1 MIKNLLIYL
10 LVLSTTSCSTYR
22 FIGNPITINSENLN
36 IKLSEEDLVFF
47 NENQKEI
54 WPLLDINDDKIP
66 GMSVNKA
73 NKELNKRYYH
83 QILQNSR
90 LRELVD
96 QCNVLQQQ

>member
-73 NKELNKRYYH
+73 NKELIKDKKGER
-83 QILQNSR
+83 
-90 LRELVD
+90 
-96 QCNVLQQQ
+96 

>member
-73 NKELNKRYYH
+73 NKELNWKA
-83 QILQNSR
+83 
-90 LRELVD
+90 ELD
-96 QCNVLQQQ
+96 IDDICKDTYNFALKNIKS